1 MEDSKSPGPRPFPRP
16 RAPSRRDKITRGV
29 VAGLA
34 AGIIFLSTRNYF
46 PVEYPHAPEPAATA
60 SFSWD
65 KLEPSRSLEYSDC
78 GGDFQCARLAVPMD
92 YNKTSEHDRNFVLA
106 VVRIPAKVPVDDP
119 RYGGAVLINPG
130 E

>member
-1 MEDSKSPGPRPFPRP
+1 
-16 RAPSRRDKITRGV
+16 
-29 VAGLA
+29 
-34 AGIIFLSTRNYF
+34 
-46 PVEYPHAPEPAATA
+46 
-60 SFSWD
+60 
-65 KLEPSRSLEYSDC
+65 
-78 GGDFQCARLAVPMD
+78 MD